1 MHPYLAHTQEEIKE
15 MLELIGLEN
24 IEDLFSDIPSEI
36 LFKEKLDFPVGK
48 SELEIRDILYKL
60 ASENK
65 STLEYTSFLGGGAY
79 DHYIPAI
86 IPQLLLRQEFYT
98 AYTPYQ
104 PEISQGTLQA
114 IFEYQSMICELTGLQ
129 ASNASLY
136 DGATAA
142 AEALFMAYEANK
154 RKTFIINDTV
164 NPETKKVIKTY
175 LDFKGLSYIEAK
187 SKDGL
192 LDIDNLKELL
202 DGEIGAVLVQSPNYY
217 GLVEDVEVI
226 ADLVHKNKSLLVQS
240 ADPISLGLFKTPGE
254 IGADIA
260 VGEGQVLGNTL
271 NFGGPYLGYIA
282 CTKKLMRK
290 LPGRIVGKTEDLD
303 GKRGFVLTLQA
314 REQHIRRERATSN
327 ITSNQAL
334 CALAAN
340 IYMAVM
346 GKQGIQDVAKQC
358 VDLSYYTAK
367 ALTANNNF
375 KMKYNTPF
383 FREFVIETP
392 IKAADLFEKMLEKK
406 FYAGIDL
413 EPYTGSENELMIAVT
428 EKMTKEKIDCF
439 VKEMEACINE

>member
-1 MHPYLAHTQEEIKE
+1 MHPYLAHTEEEIKE
-15 MLELIGLEN
+15 MLERIGLEN
-24 IEDLFSDIPSEI
+24 IEDLFADIPSEI
-36 LFKEKLDFPVGK
+36 LFKEELDFPKGK
-48 SELEIRDILYKL
+48 SELEVRDILYKL

-114 IFEYQSMICELTGLQ
+114 IFEYQSMICEITGLQ

-142 AEALFMAYEANK
+142 AEALFMSYEANK
-154 RKTFIINDTV
+154 RKTFIINETV
-164 NPETKKVIKTY
+164 NPEIKKVVKTY
-175 LDFKGLSYIEAK
+175 LTFKGLNYVEVK

-192 LDIDNLKELL
+192 IDVDALKETLN
-202 DGEIGAVLVQSPNYY
+202 GEVGAVLVQSPNYY
-217 GLVEDVEVI
+217 GLVEDVEKI
-226 ADLVHKNKSLLVQS
+226 TELVHENKSLLVQS
-240 ADPISLGLFKTPGE
+240 VDPISLGIFKSPGE
-254 IGADIA
+254 CNVDIA

-290 LPGRIVGKTEDLD
+290 LPGRIVGKTEDLE
-303 GKRGFVLTLQA
+303 GKRAFVLTLQA
-314 REQHIRRERATSN
+314 REQHIRREKATSN

-340 IYMAVM
+340 IYLALM
-346 GKQGIQDVAKQC
+346 GKQGIVEVAKQC

-367 ALTANNNF
+367 SLTASNKF
-375 KMKYNTPF
+375 KLKYNIPF

-392 IKAADLFEKMLEKK
+392 IKAADLLEKMLEKK

-413 EPYTGSENELMIAVT
+413 ESFNGSENELLIAVT

-439 VKEMEACINE
+439 VREMEACINE

>member
-1 MHPYLAHTQEEIKE
+1 MHPYLAHTEEEIKE
-15 MLELIGLEN
+15 MLERIGLEN

-36 LFKEKLDFPVGK
+36 LFKQDLDLPTGQ
-48 SELEIRDILYKL
+48 SELEIRDMFCKL

-114 IFEYQSMICELTGLQ
+114 IFEYQSMICELTDLQ

-142 AEALFMAYEANK
+142 AEALFMSYEANK
-154 RKTFIINDTV
+154 RKTFIINETV
-164 NPETKKVIKTY
+164 NPEIKKVVKTY
-175 LDFKGLSYIEAK
+175 LTFKGLNYVEAE
-187 SKDGL
+187 SKEGL
-192 LDIDNLKELL
+192 VDIDNLKELI
-202 DGEIGAVLVQSPNYY
+202 DGEVGAVLMQSPNYY
-217 GLVEDVEVI
+217 GLVEDVEAI

-254 IGADIA
+254 SGADIA

-290 LPGRIVGKTEDLD
+290 LPGRIVGKTEDLE

-346 GKQGIQDVAKQC
+346 GKEGIKDVAKQC

-367 ALTANNNF
+367 ALTADNNF

-392 IKAADLFEKMLEKK
+392 IKASDLLEKMLEKK

-413 EPYTGSENELMIAVT
+413 EQYTGSENELMIAVT